1 VEVVA
6 MTMWLFV
13 LLILLIV
20 GALVWRSERRS
31 RSIHPGSG
39 PSESAAARESGRGD
53 LFSGGT
59 GGGAPD

>member
-1 VEVVA
+1 

-13 LLILLIV
+13 LLVLLIV

-31 RSIHPGSG
+31 RTIHPGAG
-39 PSESAAARESGRGD
+39 PSEGAAARESGRGD